1 MFLYALKKVFDMS
14 AIKVSLSKE
23 IHSIIT
29 RDDFDKFTVL
39 ELRSAYM
46 SCLTTSDI
54 DKNNAQR
61 YVYRNILKLQ
71 KKGLLNRK
79 DSKTTKKTTYVK
91 TELFNSA
98 IFEVE
103 NASDISTVDLPDTD
117 ESPNKTNSPS
127 KHLIQNLVNQLH
139 EFNAELLINLGEREQ
154 YKSLCQ
160 EYPQLKEPLQ
170 ESYNFARNNFE
181 KIKGHIKALNT
192 AIEIE
197 KQGQQI

>member
-1 MFLYALKKVFDMS
+1 MS
-14 AIKVSLSKE
+14 TIKVSLSKE

-54 DKNNAQR
+54 DKNSAQR

-103 NASDISTVDLPDTD
+103 NASAISIADLPDTD
-117 ESPNKTNSPS
+117 ESSGKQTSTAN
-127 KHLIQNLVNQLH
+127 NLVQTLINQLH

-170 ESYNFARNNFE
+170 ESYNLARNNFE
-181 KIKGHIKALNT
+181 KIKGHIKALNN

>member
-1 MFLYALKKVFDMS
+1 MP
-14 AIKVSLSKE
+14 AIKIALCKE

-29 RDDFDKFTVL
+29 RNDFDKFTVL

-46 SCLTTSDI
+46 ASSTSQGI
-54 DKNNAQR
+54 DKNSAQR

-71 KKGLLNRK
+71 KKGLLNRN
-79 DSKTTKKTTYVK
+79 DSKTSKKTSYTK

-98 IFEVE
+98 IFEV
-103 NASDISTVDLPDTD
+103 NGPSDRPSEDLPDID
-117 ESPNKTNSPS
+117 QSFNKKNSPS
-127 KHLIQNLVNQLH
+127 KHLIQNLVNQLQD
-139 EFNAELLINLGEREQ
+139 FNAELLINLGEREQ

-170 ESYNFARNNFE
+170 ESYNLARNNFQ
-181 KIKGHIKALNT
+181 KIKGYIKALNT

-197 KQGQQI
+197 KQGQRI

>member
-1 MFLYALKKVFDMS
+1 MNQSKINLDSDLFT
-14 AIKVSLSKE
+14 ILS
-23 IHSIIT
+23 SPN
-29 RDDFDKFTVL
+29 FDKFTVL

-46 SCLTTSDI
+46 SCLTTNEM
-54 DKNNAQR
+54 DKNSAQR

-103 NASDISTVDLPDTD
+103 NASAISIADLPDTD
-117 ESPNKTNSPS
+117 ESSGKQTSTAN
-127 KHLIQNLVNQLH
+127 NLVQTLINQLH

-170 ESYNFARNNFE
+170 ESYNLARNNFE

-197 KQGQQI
+197 KQGQRI

>member
-1 MFLYALKKVFDMS
+1 MNQSKINLDSDLFT
-14 AIKVSLSKE
+14 ILS
-23 IHSIIT
+23 SPN
-29 RDDFDKFTVL
+29 FDKFTAL

-46 SCLTTSDI
+46 SCLTTSEM
-54 DKNNAQR
+54 DKNSAQR

-98 IFEVE
+98 TFEVE
-103 NASDISTVDLPDTD
+103 NASAIPIEDLPDTD
-117 ESPNKTNSPS
+117 ESPNKANSPS
-127 KHLIQNLVNQLH
+127 KHLIQNLINQLH

-170 ESYNFARNNFE
+170 ESYNLARNNFE
-181 KIKGHIKALNT
+181 KIKGHIKALNN